1 MDILDKISFTDRW
14 LARAFVYYKVI
25 DASLIEELAYR
36 FPDQKYLY
44 KILTDNNYL
53 TANEIRQFVK
63 IALQI
68 PGVNLDQVDA
78 EPDVVTLV
86 AEEVCHKY
94 GLLALQM
101 NDTHIAVAFS
111 NPFDLDAE
119 NEIEYISGRY
129 VKKFF
134 APLDVIKRK
143 LNEYYAPDK
152 IITDLVHSDMDH
164 ANIRFEG
171 DSGLESDAP
180 VIKLVNQIIGD
191 SIAKETSDIHIE
203 PKEKSVLVRFRIDGV
218 LRNEM
223 EIPRALQPALV
234 SRIKII
240 SNLNIAETRKPQ
252 DGKAKVYID
261 ENDFDLRVSILP
273 TSYGEKVVIRILDKR
288 KATLSLDELGIQ
300 GYNRTQ
306 LEKCFGFK
314 QGMVLV
320 TGPTGSGKSTTLYAA
335 INRIRNTTNNI
346 LTIEDPIE
354 YMFEGI
360 NQVQVNEKAGVTF
373 ASALRSFLRQDPD
386 VILVGEIRDEET
398 AEISVQAS
406 LTGHL
411 VLSTLHTNDTFTT
424 VTRLKDMGVDKF
436 KITEALQGV
445 IAQRLV
451 RKLCPHCKKPVE
463 RQDIEDRLYT
473 MLKQFEEAPQVY
485 EPKGCNKCGFLGYKG
500 RIGVYEILI
509 LDNNV
514 RDLIAADA
522 PVAAMRKAA
531 RGNGFRNLFE
541 DALHLVATG
550 ITDYNEIVRVV
561 NPVSQKRRAPQPES
575 VAVKRENPEPQ
586 PMTKPVPRGNDKLK
600 LEIPES
606 NGNGAAPE
614 KSVPATVPSAN
625 GNTNGQPSAPAGG
638 RKIKILITD
647 DAPQTRMLVSKIIE
661 KTTPWE
667 VMEAEDGEKA
677 LEVIAVNKP
686 DLIVL
691 DIMMPNM
698 DGYELLQELKSNPE
712 YEHIPVLIF
721 TALKT
726 PKSEQKVYEL
736 GADGFLV
743 KPIEPARLVEQIKK
757 ALDRRRV
764 PPEQPLLQTA
774 AVVEEEDEIELQLM

>member
-1 MDILDKISFTDRW
+1 MEILEKISFEDQW
-14 LARAFVYYKVI
+14 LARAFVYYRII
-25 DASLIEELAYR
+25 DKALIEELAYR
-36 FPDQKYLY
+36 FSDQKSLY
-44 KILTDNNYL
+44 NILTSNNYL

-68 PGVNLDQVDA
+68 PSVNLDKVDA
-78 EPDVVTLV
+78 EPEVIERIP
-86 AEEVCHKY
+86 EEICRKY
-94 GLLALQM
+94 NLLALQM
-101 NDTHIAVAFS
+101 NKTHVAVAFS
-111 NPFDLDAE
+111 NPFDMDAE
-119 NEIEYISGRY
+119 NEIEYLTGRY
-129 VKKFF
+129 VKKFY
-134 APLDVIKRK
+134 ASQDVIKQK

-152 IITDLVHSDMDH
+152 IITSLVNSDIEH
-164 ANIRFEG
+164 KNIRFEG
-171 DSGLESDAP
+171 DSGLENDAP
-180 VIKLVNQIIGD
+180 VVKLVNQIISG
-191 SIAKETSDIHIE
+191 SITRETSDIHIE

-223 EIPRALQPALV
+223 EIPRSLQSALV
-234 SRIKII
+234 SRIKIL
-240 SNLNIAETRKPQ
+240 SGLNIAETRKPQ

-261 ENDFDLRVSILP
+261 DNDFDLRVSILP

-288 KATLSLDELGIQ
+288 KASLSLDELGIQ
-300 GYNRTQ
+300 GFNRKQ
-306 LEKCFGFK
+306 IEKCFAFK

-360 NQVQVNEKAGVTF
+360 NQVQVNERAGVTF

-424 VTRLKDMGVDKF
+424 ITRLKDMGVDKF

-451 RKLCPHCKKPVE
+451 RKLCPHCKSAVE
-463 RQDIEDRLYT
+463 KSQIDDKLYT
-473 MLKQFEEAPQVY
+473 MLCQFNKTPEVY
-485 EPKGCNKCGFLGYKG
+485 EPKGCSKCGYIGYKG
-500 RIGVYEILI
+500 RVGVYEVLV
-509 LDNNV
+509 LDNTL
-514 RDLIAADA
+514 REMITSDT
-522 PVAAMRKAA
+522 PVTTMRKAA
-531 RGNGFRNLFE
+531 RAGGFRNLFE
-541 DALHLVATG
+541 DAINLVANG
-550 ITDYNEIVRVV
+550 VTDYNEIVRVV
-561 NPVSQKRRAPQPES
+561 NPVSGKTSNAKNTQW
-575 VAVKRENPEPQ
+575 VREEQSETRPI
-586 PMTKPVPRGNDKLK
+586 TPVPQSETENKLK
-600 LEIPES
+600 LDISGTEKKEES
-606 NGNGAAPE
+606 KAGNQKEKIEKQNGTTGAE
-614 KSVPATVPSAN
+614 KSNQRT
-625 GNTNGQPSAPAGG
+625 
-638 RKIKILITD
+638 IKILITD
-647 DAPQTRMLVSKIIE
+647 DAPHTRMMVSKIIE
-661 KTTPWE
+661 KMTPWE

-677 LEVIAVNKP
+677 LEVLAGEKP

-743 KPIEPARLVEQIKK
+743 KPIEPKRMVDQIKQTLK
-757 ALDRRRV
+757 KHYEKPQQALLNTQAQV
-764 PPEQPLLQTA
+764 EPE
-774 AVVEEEDEIELQLM
+774 EEIELKLM